1 MRHVTAMLLI
11 LGLAL
16 PVAAVLT
23 WLLSGF
29 WDWFEMRSGIESV
42 GHSGPAG
49 WCYCAVFAVVA
60 AVGVGTWFVMAARK
74 D

>member
-1 MRHVTAMLLI
+1 MRNVTAIPLI
-11 LGLAL
+11 LVLAL

-29 WDWFEMRSGIESV
+29 WDWFELRSGIESV

-49 WCYCAVFAVVA
+49 WCYCAVFAVTA
-60 AVGVGTWFVMAARK
+60 SLGMGTWFLVNARR